1 MKKIIFS
8 MILLAVLITL
18 TDCKK
23 NEDASIPVRISFFD
37 IRPQLINDTET
48 AWITLVAANIGDNIV
63 LVKSLSDY
71 GMTNPA
77 VTSTSGNPVFIEYIP
92 PKLTAGQSQRVNITV
107 LVMDLDGKELDRVEG
122 QITVED

>member
-18 TDCKK
+18 TGCKK

-48 AWITLVAANIGDNIV
+48 AWITLVVANIGDNIV

-77 VTSTSGNPVFIEYIP
+77 ITSTSGNPVFIEYIP
-92 PKLTAGQSQRVNITV
+92 PKLTNEQSQRVKITV

-122 QITVED
+122 QITVEN

>member
-8 MILLAVLITL
+8 MILLAVFITL
-18 TDCKK
+18 TGCKK
-23 NEDASIPVRISFFD
+23 NEDSSIPVRISFFD

-48 AWITLVAANIGDNIV
+48 AWITLVVANIGDNIV

-77 VTSTSGNPVFIEYIP
+77 ITSTSGNPVFIEYIP
-92 PKLTAGQSQRVNITV
+92 PKLTNEQSQRVKITV

-122 QITVED
+122 QITVEN

>member
-8 MILLAVLITL
+8 IILLAVLITL
-18 TDCKK
+18 TGCKK

-63 LVKSLSDY
+63 LVKSLADY
-71 GMTNPA
+71 GMTNPML
-77 VTSTSGNPVFIEYIP
+77 TSTTGNPVFIEYIP
-92 PKLTAGQSQRVNITV
+92 PKLTNDQSQRVNITV

-122 QITVED
+122 QITVEN